1 MCSPVLFYIMPVAEG
16 DNHEDEWIEEDE
28 LEISLNAMNGEQTEQ
43 TFQVQANIAT

>member
-1 MCSPVLFYIMPVAEG
+1 MPVAEG
-16 DNHEDEWIEEDE
+16 DKQEDEWIEEDE